1 MNNPESFPGYAK
13 NQQWHV
19 APRYYREMGNQI
31 GELDLSQQ
39 RLMEVFKAYAS
50 NLGESLVGLYN
61 SLSDLSININKYF
74 LDSDK
79 AAGALA
85 IKNATSVKDESE
97 NLIEKPDNQIGI

>member
-1 MNNPESFPGYAK
+1 
-13 NQQWHV
+13 
-19 APRYYREMGNQI
+19 
-31 GELDLSQQ
+31 
-39 RLMEVFKAYAS
+39 
-50 NLGESLVGLYN
+50 LVGLYN